1 MVESSKRVVVIGGRS
16 RRPWA
21 LQSKDRILEA
31 ATAEIAAVGFDRAKI
46 SGIAKR
52 ADMAPGS
59 VYTWFEN
66 KEDLFRA
73 ALEAALKEQ
82 ILSNQVALADVD
94 TKQDWIFQLAALVPR
109 NHDDKGPTTT
119 QMLLIESYYAAW
131 RDKKARKKL
140 LPDINAHV
148 QLHVNIIKTA
158 QEQGHISKE
167 IDADAL
173 GLIFLALPTGL
184 SVLNLAGAPRVNDAS
199 WAAILSRVVSSLKK

>member
-1 MVESSKRVVVIGGRS
+1 MSESSKRIVVVGGRS

-21 LQSKDRILEA
+21 LASKDRLLEA
-31 ATAEIAAVGFDRAKI
+31 ATAEIAAVGFERAKI

-52 ADMAPGS
+52 ANMAPGS

-82 ILSNQVALADVD
+82 ILKNRIALADVD
-94 TKQDWIFQLAALVPR
+94 TKQNWMFQLAALVPR
-109 NHDDKGPTTT
+109 NHEDKGPTST

-140 LPDINAHV
+140 LPDINSHIEMYT
-148 QLHVNIIKTA
+148 NIIKEAQQAGQITA
-158 QEQGHISKE
+158 E
-167 IDADAL
+167 IDAEAFAM
-173 GLIFLALPTGL
+173 IVLAIPTGL
-184 SVLNLAGAPRVNDAS
+184 SVLNLAGAPRIKDAS
-199 WAAILSRVVSSLKK
+199 WPAIVGRMMNALKN

>member
-1 MVESSKRVVVIGGRS
+1 
-16 RRPWA
+16 
-21 LQSKDRILEA
+21 
-31 ATAEIAAVGFDRAKI
+31 
-46 SGIAKR
+46 
-52 ADMAPGS
+52 MAPGS

>member
-1 MVESSKRVVVIGGRS
+1 MAESSKRVVVIGGRS

-140 LPDINAHV
+140 LPDINAHIE
-148 QLHVNIIKTA
+148 LHVNIIKTA

>member
-1 MVESSKRVVVIGGRS
+1 MAESSKRIVVVGGRS

-31 ATAEIAAVGFDRAKI
+31 ATAEIASVGFERAKI
-46 SGIAKR
+46 SEIAKR
-52 ADMAPGS
+52 AGMAPGS

-94 TKQDWIFQLAALVPR
+94 TKLDWIFQLAALVPR
-109 NHDDKGPTTT
+109 NHDDKGPTTA
-119 QMLLIESYYAAW
+119 QKLLIESYYAAW

-140 LPDINAHV
+140 LPDINAHID
-148 QLHVNIIKTA
+148 LHVNIIKTA

-184 SVLNLAGAPRVNDAS
+184 SVLNLAGAPRVKDSA
-199 WAAILSRVVSSLKK
+199 WLPLITKFARAIKP

>member
-1 MVESSKRVVVIGGRS
+1 MAESSKRVVVVGGRS

-173 GLIFLALPTGL
+173 GLILLALPTGL
-184 SVLNLAGAPRVNDAS
+184 SVLNLAGAPRVSDAS
-199 WAAILSRVVSSLKK
+199 WVAILSRVVSSLKK

>member
-1 MVESSKRVVVIGGRS
+1 MAESSKRVVVVGGRS

-73 ALEAALKEQ
+73 ALENALKDQ
-82 ILSNQVALADVD
+82 VLNNQVALADVD
-94 TKQDWIFQLAALVPR
+94 TKLNWVFQLAALVPR
-109 NHDDKGPTTT
+109 NHDDKGPTTA

-140 LPDINAHV
+140 LPNINAHV
-148 QLHVNIIKTA
+148 DLHVNIIRTA
-158 QEQGHISKE
+158 QEEGHISKE

-173 GLIFLALPTGL
+173 GLLFLALPTGL

-199 WAAILSRVVSSLKK
+199 WPAILTRVASALKK